1 MNTYA
6 IIDTGGKQLRVEPG
20 RFYDVCDFTSLNKN
34 TKKVDSTTKIVIHRV
49 LLIRQNSI
57 INIGSPWVKNAIVK
71 GRILHPCSSKK
82 IIVHKMRSKK
92 KTRIKK
98 GYRKNLIRFIV
109 DSSCMDGKEVLY
121 L

>member
-20 RFYDVCDFTSLNKN
+20 RFYDVCYFTSLNINPKIL
-34 TKKVDSTTKIVIHRV
+34 DSTTKILIHRV
-49 LLIRQNSI
+49 LLIRHNSI
-57 INIGSPWVKNAIVK
+57 INIGHPWVKNAIVK

-92 KTRIKK
+92 KTRLKK
-98 GYRKNLIRFIV
+98 GYRQSLIRFVV
-109 DSSCMDGKEVLY
+109 DSICLDGKEVNE
-121 L
+121 